1 VVRAAAGAPG
11 GSCTGAVAGRAAGGG
26 SGALGSWMGAV
37 ALLIGAAPPLE
48 MGSGLIGAGAVGT
61 RPVAAPAGVTEVVM
75 GRGTGEVADGGGTGA
90 VISFG
95 CVRPAPGRARRV
107 MRTVSFLRGTA
118 AVFWTGEGGGV
129 GCVLSLMM
137 KRNCHGS

>member
-1 VVRAAAGAPG
+1 
-11 GSCTGAVAGRAAGGG
+11 
-26 SGALGSWMGAV
+26 MGAV
-37 ALLIGAAPPLE
+37 ALLIGGLE
-48 MGSGLIGAGAVGT
+48 PVFASGTGLIGAGAVGT

-75 GRGTGEVADGGGTGA
+75 GRGTGEVIDGGGTGD

-118 AVFWTGEGGGV
+118 AVFWTGAGGGV
-129 GCVLSLMM
+129 GWVLSLMV
-137 KRNCHGS
+137 KIVDAEA